1 MPSSLIRPADVVA
14 AAFGRAGRWIDI
26 ARLLPRAGTPAVV
39 GSLLLNVVL
48 GILPG
53 TFIVATSVL
62 LGEVPG
68 LTEARSGLPAKAITV
83 LLLVVGAFALQHFLA
98 PFQTVLAEAVARRVD
113 EHCIGRLFEVTLR
126 RAPFSVLENPSHAD
140 LIADARAAFARAVP
154 TPGEASAALP
164 LLLARYCQLAAAV
177 ALVGYVLGPLAA
189 AVAAVTSLAIRFGV
203 RGTLGRYAALWDSLT
218 RHRRRTGYVRE
229 LATGQLAAKEIRM
242 LSLMPWL
249 SARLRKETMAGLL
262 PLWEGSRR
270 LQFWPFVALAAVGF
284 LGGTTVLGILAHR
297 SSQGGV
303 GLLDLGVGLQAVLI
317 TMRFGVAFPE
327 CDLQTQFGLSSF
339 HALERLE
346 RVEEVAAHRR
356 HLTTRSTAAE
366 APAPEPERLI
376 TFEKVSFSYQQ
387 GAPAVLDGLDLD
399 IPVGKCTAIVGL
411 NGAGKTTLVK
421 LLARLYEPTRGRIL
435 VDGTDLADYAP
446 EAWQRRIAVIFQD
459 YLRYELPAR
468 ENIGFG
474 APHLLDDEE
483 ALLAAAESAGAG
495 DILRSLPDGLRTPL
509 SRHYSGGRD
518 LSGGQWQR
526 IALARALLAVRGGAS
541 VLVLDEP
548 TAQLDVRGEVRFFD
562 DFLATAGAGGVTS
575 VIISHRFSTVRHAD
589 RIVVVEYG
597 RVLEQGTHD
606 SLMRADG
613 RYAELF
619 RLQAQRFHD
628 EDEQE
633 KTEVTP

>member
-1 MPSSLIRPADVVA
+1 MLSSLIRPPDVVA
-14 AAFGRAGRWIDI
+14 AIRGRARRWIDI
-26 ARLLPRAGTPAVV
+26 ARLLPRAGTPAMV
-39 GSLLLNVVL
+39 GSVLLNVVL

-53 TFIVATSVL
+53 VFIVATSVL
-62 LGEVPG
+62 LGRVPG
-68 LTEARSGLPAKAITV
+68 LAEAGSGLPATAFTV
-83 LLLVVGAFALQHFLA
+83 LFLVAGAFALQQFLS
-98 PFQTVLAEAVARRVD
+98 PFQAVWAETVARRVD
-113 EHCIGRLFEVTLR
+113 EHCIGRLLAVTLR

-154 TPGEASAALP
+154 TPGEAAAALP
-164 LLLARYCQLAAAV
+164 LLLARYCQLATAIV
-177 ALVGYVLGPLAA
+177 LVGYVLSPLAA
-189 AVAAVTSLAIRFGV
+189 AVATVTSLAVRFGV

-218 RHRRRTGYVRE
+218 RHRRRTGYMRE
-229 LATGQLAAKEIRM
+229 LATGQRAAKEIRM
-242 LSLMPWL
+242 LHLMPWVG
-249 SARLRKETMAGLL
+249 ARLRKETMAELQ
-262 PLWEGSRR
+262 PLWDGSRR

-284 LGGTTVLGILAHR
+284 LGGSTVLGLLA
-297 SSQGGV
+297 SQTSQGRV
-303 GLLDLGVGLQAVLI
+303 SLLELGIGLQAVLI

-327 CDLQTQFGLSSF
+327 CDVQTQFGLNSF

-346 RVEEVAAHRR
+346 RVEEVSGRPSHR
-356 HLTTRSTAAE
+356 TPDSD
-366 APAPEPERLI
+366 APAPGPKQLI
-376 TFEKVSFSYQQ
+376 SFEKVSFSYQE
-387 GAPAVLDGLDLD
+387 GAPAVLDGLDLE

-435 VDGTDLADYAP
+435 VDGADLADCAP

-459 YLRYELPAR
+459 YLRYELPAQ
-468 ENIGFG
+468 ENIGLG
-474 APHLLDDEE
+474 APHLLHDEE
-483 ALLAAAESAGAG
+483 AVLAAAESAGAG
-495 DILRSLPDGLRTPL
+495 DIVRSLPEGLRTPL

-562 DFLATAGAGGVTS
+562 DFLATAGARGVTS

-589 RIVVVEYG
+589 RIVVVEHG
-597 RVLEQGTHD
+597 RVREQGTHD
-606 SLMRADG
+606 SLMRAGG

-633 KTEVTP
+633 ETESTP

>member
-1 MPSSLIRPADVVA
+1 MAPSLTRPTDVVA
-14 AAFGRAGRWIDI
+14 AVCGRAGRWIDI
-26 ARLLPRAGTPAVV
+26 ARLLPRAGPPAVV

-62 LGEVPG
+62 LGEMPS
-68 LTEARSGLPAKAITV
+68 LAEARSGLPAKAFTV

-98 PFQTVLAEAVARRVD
+98 PFQAVLAEAVARRVD

-126 RAPFSVLENPSHAD
+126 RAPFYVLENPCHAD
-140 LIADARAAFARAVP
+140 LIADARAAFARAMP
-154 TPGEASAALP
+154 TPGEAAAALP
-164 LLLARYCQLAAAV
+164 LLLARYSQLATAV
-177 ALVGYVLGPLAA
+177 VLVGYVISPLAA
-189 AVAAVTSLAIRFGV
+189 VVAAATSLAIRFGV
-203 RGTLGRYAALWDSLT
+203 RGTLGRYGALWESLT
-218 RHRRRTGYVRE
+218 RHRRRTSYMRE
-229 LATGQLAAKEIRM
+229 LATGPRAAKEIRM
-242 LSLMPWL
+242 LNLMPWL
-249 SARLRKETMAGLL
+249 SARFRKETMAELQ

-270 LQFWPFVALAAVGF
+270 LQFWPFIALAAVGF
-284 LGGTTVLGILAHR
+284 LGGSTVLGLLA
-297 SSQGGV
+297 SQTSHGRV
-303 GLLDLGVGLQAVLI
+303 SLLELGIGIQAILI
-317 TMRFGVAFPE
+317 TMRFGMAFPE
-327 CDLQTQFGLSSF
+327 CDMPTQFGMNSF

-346 RVEEVAAHRR
+346 RVEEVPGR
-356 HLTTRSTAAE
+356 
-366 APAPEPERLI
+366 APYRTSALDALAPQPQSRI
-376 TFEKVSFSYQQ
+376 TLEKVSFSYQE
-387 GAPAVLDGLDLD
+387 GAPAVLDGLDLE
-399 IPVGKCTAIVGL
+399 IPAGKCTAIVGL

-421 LLARLYEPTRGRIL
+421 LLARLYEPTLGRIL
-435 VDGTDLADYAP
+435 VDGIDLADCAP

-459 YLRYELPAR
+459 YLRYELSAG
-468 ENIGFG
+468 ENIGLG
-474 APHLLDDEE
+474 TPHLLDDEE
-483 ALLAAAESAGAG
+483 AVLAAAESAGAG
-495 DILRSLPDGLRTPL
+495 DIVRSLPDGLRTPL
-509 SRHYSGGRD
+509 SRHYPGGRD

-548 TAQLDVRGEVRFFD
+548 TAQLDVRGEVQFFN
-562 DFLATAGAGGVTS
+562 DFLATSGAQGVTS

-606 SLMRADG
+606 SLMLADG

-633 KTEVTP
+633 EAGVTA

>member
-1 MPSSLIRPADVVA
+1 MPLSLTRPADVVA
-14 AAFGRAGRWIDI
+14 AIRGRAGRWTDI
-26 ARLLPRAGTPAVV
+26 ARLLPRAGTPAMV
-39 GSLLLNVVL
+39 GSLLLNVAL

-53 TFIVATSVL
+53 VFIVATSVL
-62 LGEVPG
+62 LGRVPS
-68 LTEARSGLPAKAITV
+68 LAEASSGLPATAFTV
-83 LLLVVGAFALQHFLA
+83 LFLVVGAFALQHFLA
-98 PFQTVLAEAVARRVD
+98 PFQAVLAEAVARRVD

-126 RAPFSVLENPSHAD
+126 RAPFSVLENPSHTD

-154 TPGEASAALP
+154 TPGEAAAALP
-164 LLLARYCQLAAAV
+164 LLLARYCQLATAV
-177 ALVGYVLGPLAA
+177 VLVGYVLSPLAA

-229 LATGQLAAKEIRM
+229 LAIGQRAAKEIRM
-242 LSLMPWL
+242 LNLMPWL
-249 SARLRKETMAGLL
+249 GVRLRKETMSELQ

-284 LGGTTVLGILAHR
+284 LGGSTVLGLLA
-297 SSQGGV
+297 SQTSQGRV
-303 GLLDLGVGLQAVLI
+303 SLLELGIGLQAVLI

-327 CDLQTQFGLSSF
+327 CDMQTQFGLNSF
-339 HALERLE
+339 NALERLE
-346 RVEEVAAHRR
+346 RLDEVPGSRPHR
-356 HLTTRSTAAE
+356 TAAAD
-366 APAPEPERLI
+366 APAPRPEQLI
-376 TFEKVSFSYQQ
+376 TFEKVSFSYQE
-387 GAPAVLDGLDLD
+387 GAPAVLDGLDLE

-435 VDGTDLADYAP
+435 VDGADLADCAP
-446 EAWQRRIAVIFQD
+446 DAWQRRIAVIFQD

-468 ENIGFG
+468 ENIGLG

-483 ALLAAAESAGAG
+483 AVLAAAESAGAG
-495 DILRSLPDGLRTPL
+495 DIVRSLPEGLRTPL
-509 SRHYSGGRD
+509 SRHYPGGRD

-548 TAQLDVRGEVRFFD
+548 TAQLDVRGEVQFFD
-562 DFLATAGAGGVTS
+562 DFLATAGARGVTS

-606 SLMRADG
+606 SLMRDGG

-619 RLQAQRFHD
+619 RLQAQRFRD

>member
-1 MPSSLIRPADVVA
+1 MPSSLTRPADVVA
-14 AAFGRAGRWIDI
+14 AVRGRAGRWIDI
-26 ARLLPRAGTPAVV
+26 ARLLPRAGTPAMV
-39 GSLLLNVVL
+39 GSLLLNVAL

-53 TFIVATSVL
+53 SFIVATSVL
-62 LGEVPG
+62 LGRVPS
-68 LTEARSGLPAKAITV
+68 LAEAGSGLPATAFTV
-83 LLLVVGAFALQHFLA
+83 LFLVVGAFALQHFLA
-98 PFQTVLAEAVARRVD
+98 PFQAVLAEAVARRVD

-126 RAPFSVLENPSHAD
+126 RAPFFVLEDPSHAD

-154 TPGEASAALP
+154 TPGEAAAALP
-164 LLLARYCQLAAAV
+164 LLLARYCQLATAV
-177 ALVGYVLGPLAA
+177 VLVGYVLSPLAA
-189 AVAAVTSLAIRFGV
+189 AVAAVTSVAIRFGV

-218 RHRRRTGYVRE
+218 RHRRRTGYMRE
-229 LATGQLAAKEIRM
+229 LATGQRAAKEIRM
-242 LSLMPWL
+242 LNLMPWL
-249 SARLRKETMAGLL
+249 GARLRKETMAELQ

-284 LGGTTVLGILAHR
+284 LGGSTVLVLLA
-297 SSQGGV
+297 SQTSQGRV
-303 GLLDLGVGLQAVLI
+303 SLLELGIGLQAVLI

-327 CDLQTQFGLSSF
+327 CDVQTQFGLNSF

-346 RVEEVAAHRR
+346 RLREVPGPRPHRTPAAD
-356 HLTTRSTAAE
+356 
-366 APAPEPERLI
+366 APAPRPERLI
-376 TFEKVSFSYQQ
+376 AFEKVSFSYRED
-387 GAPAVLDGLDLD
+387 ARAVLDGLDLE

-421 LLARLYEPTRGRIL
+421 LLARLHEPTRGRIL
-435 VDGTDLADYAP
+435 VDGADLADCAP

-468 ENIGFG
+468 ENIGLG

-483 ALLAAAESAGAG
+483 AVLAAAESAGAG
-495 DILRSLPDGLRTPL
+495 DILRSLPEGPRTPL
-509 SRHYSGGRD
+509 SRHYPGGRD

-562 DFLATAGAGGVTS
+562 DFLATAGARGVTS

-589 RIVVVEYG
+589 RIVVVEHG

-606 SLMRADG
+606 SLMRDGG

-633 KTEVTP
+633 MTEVAP

>member
-1 MPSSLIRPADVVA
+1 MPSSLTRPADVVA
-14 AAFGRAGRWIDI
+14 AVRGRAGRWIDI

-39 GSLLLNVVL
+39 GSLLLNVAL

-68 LTEARSGLPAKAITV
+68 LAEARSGLPATAFTV
-83 LLLVVGAFALQHFLA
+83 LFLVVGAFALQHFLA
-98 PFQTVLAEAVARRVD
+98 PFQAVLAEAVAHRVD

-126 RAPFSVLENPSHAD
+126 RAPFPVLEDPSHAD
-140 LIADARAAFARAVP
+140 LIADARAAFARKVP
-154 TPGEASAALP
+154 TPGEAAAALP
-164 LLLARYCQLAAAV
+164 LLLARYCQLATAV
-177 ALVGYVLGPLAA
+177 VLVGYVLGPLAA

-218 RHRRRTGYVRE
+218 RHRRRTGYMSE
-229 LATGQLAAKEIRM
+229 LATGQRAAKEIRM

-249 SARLRKETMAGLL
+249 GARLRKETMAGLL

-284 LGGTTVLGILAHR
+284 LGGSTVLGLLASR
-297 SSQGGV
+297 TSQGGV
-303 GLLDLGVGLQAVLI
+303 GLLELGVGLQAVLI
-317 TMRFGVAFPE
+317 TMRFGVAVPE
-327 CDLQTQFGLSSF
+327 CDLQTQFGLNSF

-346 RVEEVAAHRR
+346 RVEEVAGSRPHR
-356 HLTTRSTAAE
+356 TSASD

-376 TFEKVSFSYQQ
+376 TFEKVSFSYQE
-387 GAPAVLDGLDLD
+387 GAPTVLDGLDLD

-435 VDGTDLADYAP
+435 VDGADLADCAP

-459 YLRYELPAR
+459 YLRYELPAG
-468 ENIGFG
+468 ENIGLG
-474 APHLLDDEE
+474 APHLLDDEQ
-483 ALLAAAESAGAG
+483 AVLAAAESAGAG
-495 DILRSLPDGLRTPL
+495 DILRSLPEGLRTPL

-633 KTEVTP
+633 KTEVNP